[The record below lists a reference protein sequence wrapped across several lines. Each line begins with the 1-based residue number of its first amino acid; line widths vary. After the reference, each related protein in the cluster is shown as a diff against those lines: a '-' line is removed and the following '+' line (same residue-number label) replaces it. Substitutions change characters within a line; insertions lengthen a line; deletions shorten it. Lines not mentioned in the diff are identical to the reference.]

1 MDLDQWLAHQ
11 QLQHP
16 DAIAL
21 GLDRVR
27 VVAQRLGLTRPATH
41 VITVA
46 GTNGKGST
54 VAFIDAIARAAGLRV
69 GAYTSPHLLRYNER
83 VRIDGIDADDEAL
96 VAAFERIEAA
106 RLSPSPIGRGVGVR
120 GEQSVDRSGD
130 IGLVFPSSGASH
142 HLALRPGLRAGA
154 KAFSVARTSG
164 SQTQPFTPEG
174 EGHIELTYFEYGTLA
189 ALLLFGDASL
199 DLAILEVG
207 LGGRLDAV
215 NIVDADVSIITTV
228 DLDHQDWLGADRE
241 TIGLEKAGVMRA
253 GKPVVLG
260 EIDPPASVLRH
271 AYRIGASAIRA
282 GCDYLINDLPID
294 PERIQIDCP
303 DQFPPPLPSPA
314 NAREGNRM
322 ALKRVEGQIDKGWRW
337 REPGYAIDLPEPAM
351 DAPAQRANA
360 AAAIAALRALD
371 LPIPDAAI
379 IEGVRTTRLPARLQR
394 DVRDGVEI
402 VIDVA
407 HNPQAA
413 RQLATWLATHPAP
426 GTTFAVFS
434 ALGDKDL
441 DGIVTP
447 LIEPIARWWL
457 CGLHDTPRGL
467 SGELLADRLRDV
479 MDGRVVAVLP
489 DVAQALRAARG
500 AAVAGDRILVFGSF
514 HTAAD
519 ALRAVAAGT

>member
-1 MDLDQWLAHQ
+1 MTLDDWLAHQ

-27 VVAQRLGLTRPATH
+27 TVAQRLGLTRPATH

-54 VAFIDAIARAAGLRV
+54 VAFIEAIARAAGLRV

-83 VRIDGIDADDEAL
+83 VRVDGADATDAAL
-96 VAAFERIEAA
+96 VAAFERVENA
-106 RLSPSPIGRGVGVR
+106 RLSPSPDGAKRSASEPLVRATMSAPAPSVGAGVRVGVR
-120 GEQSVDRSGD
+120 GERSD
-130 IGLVFPSSGASH
+130 AISD
-142 HLALRPGLRAGA
+142 RAGI
-154 KAFSVARTSG
+154 
-164 SQTQPFTPEG
+164 P
-174 EGHIELTYFEYGTLA
+174 LTYFEYGTLA
-189 ALLLFGDASL
+189 ALLLFERTPL

-215 NIVDADVSIITTV
+215 NIVDADVAVITTV

-260 EIDPPASVLRH
+260 ELDPPASVLKH

-282 GCDYLINDLPID
+282 GCDYLV
-294 PERIQIDCP
+294 E
-303 DQFPPPLPSPA
+303 PLP
-314 NAREGNRM
+314 
-322 ALKRVEGQIDKGWRW
+322 DGWRW
-337 REPGYAIDLPEPAM
+337 REPGYAIDLPEPELA
-351 DAPAQRANA
+351 APVQRANA

-371 LPIPDAAI
+371 LAVSQAAI
-379 IEGVRTTRLPARLQR
+379 IDGVCAARLPARLQR
-394 DVRDGVEI
+394 FLRNDVEI

-413 RQLATWLATHPAP
+413 RVLAGWLSAHPAA
-426 GTTFAVFS
+426 GRTVAVFS

-441 DGIVTP
+441 TGIVAP
-447 LIEPIARWWL
+447 LVGHIAHWWL
-457 CGLHDTPRGL
+457 CGLHDTSRGL
-467 SGELLADRLRDV
+467 TGVALGERLSELLVDRQFNVLEDV
-479 MDGRVVAVLP
+479 E
-489 DVAQALRAARG
+489 QALRVARG
-500 AAVAGDRILVFGSF
+500 AAQAGDRVLVFGSF

-519 ALRAVAAGT
+519 ALRALEAN

>member
-1 MDLDQWLAHQ
+1 MNLDEWLVHQ
-11 QLQHP
+11 QRQHP

-27 VVAQRLGLTRPATH
+27 VVAQRLGMTRPAAG

-54 VAFIDAIARAAGLRV
+54 VAFIETIARAAGWQV

-83 VRIDGIDADDEAL
+83 VRIDGVDADDAAL

-106 RLSPSPIGRGVGVR
+106 RLA
-120 GEQSVDRSGD
+120 DAGD
-130 IGLVFPSSGASH
+130 P
-142 HLALRPGLRAGA
+142 
-154 KAFSVARTSG
+154 VA
-164 SQTQPFTPEG
+164 
-174 EGHIELTYFEYGTLA
+174 LTYFEYGTLA
-189 ALLLFGDASL
+189 ALQLFESGGV

-215 NIVDADVSIITTV
+215 NIVDADVAVITTV

-241 TIGLEKAGVMRA
+241 TIGFEKAGVMRS

-260 EIDPPASVLRH
+260 ERDPPASVLRH

-282 GCDYLINDLPID
+282 GCDYL
-294 PERIQIDCP
+294 
-303 DQFPPPLPSPA
+303 
-314 NAREGNRM
+314 
-322 ALKRVEGQIDKGWRW
+322 VEEWPGGWRW
-337 REPGYAIDLPEPAM
+337 REPGYAIDLPEPALA
-351 DAPAQRANA
+351 APSQRANA

-371 LPIPDAAI
+371 AVLGPARVTDAAI
-379 IEGVRTTRLPARLQR
+379 VEGVRSARLPARMQAL
-394 DVRDGVEI
+394 VRDAVGI

-413 RQLATWLATHPAP
+413 RELAAWLAANPIDGKTL
-426 GTTFAVFS
+426 AVFS

-441 DGIVTP
+441 PGIVAP
-447 LIEPIARWWL
+447 LVGQVSGWWL
-457 CGLHDTPRGL
+457 CGVNDTPRGL
-467 SGELLADRLRDV
+467 PGAVVAERLRAILIGREVGVFENVRAALTAARIAALPGD
-479 MDGRVVAVLP
+479 RVV
-489 DVAQALRAARG
+489 
-500 AAVAGDRILVFGSF
+500 VFGSF

-519 ALRAVAAGT
+519 ALRALDAN

>member
-1 MDLDQWLAHQ
+1 MPQTMRMDLDQWLAHQ

-54 VAFIDAIARAAGLRV
+54 VAFIEAIARAAGLRV

-83 VRIDGIDADDEAL
+83 VRIDGVDADDDAL
-96 VAAFERIEAA
+96 VAAFERIEAV
-106 RLSPSPIGRGVGVR
+106 RLAVEGDPI
-120 GEQSVDRSGD
+120 
-130 IGLVFPSSGASH
+130 P
-142 HLALRPGLRAGA
+142 
-154 KAFSVARTSG
+154 
-164 SQTQPFTPEG
+164 
-174 EGHIELTYFEYGTLA
+174 LTYFEYGTLA
-189 ALLLFGDASL
+189 ALLLFEGASL

-253 GKPVVLG
+253 GKPVVLA

-282 GCDYLINDLPID
+282 GCDYLIDELPH
-294 PERIQIDCP
+294 
-303 DQFPPPLPSPA
+303 
-314 NAREGNRM
+314 
-322 ALKRVEGQIDKGWRW
+322 GWRW

-371 LPIPDAAI
+371 LAVADAAI
-379 IEGVRTTRLPARLQR
+379 IEGLRTTRLPARLQR
-394 DVRDGVEI
+394 SVRDGVEI

-413 RQLATWLATHPAP
+413 RQLADWLAAHPAP
-426 GTTFAVFS
+426 GATFAVFS

-441 DGIVTP
+441 DGIVAP
-447 LIEPIARWWL
+447 LLEPIARWWL

-467 SGELLADRLRDV
+467 TGDLLADRLRV
-479 MDGRVVAVLP
+479 VLDGRVVAVLP

-500 AAVAGDRILVFGSF
+500 AAGAGDRILVFGSF

-519 ALRAVAAGT
+519 ALRALAAGP

>member
-1 MDLDQWLAHQ
+1 MPQTMRMDLDQWLAHQ

-54 VAFIDAIARAAGLRV
+54 VAFIEAIARAAGLRV

-83 VRIDGIDADDEAL
+83 VRIDGVDADDDAL
-96 VAAFERIEAA
+96 VAAFERIEAV
-106 RLSPSPIGRGVGVR
+106 RLAVEGDPI
-120 GEQSVDRSGD
+120 
-130 IGLVFPSSGASH
+130 P
-142 HLALRPGLRAGA
+142 
-154 KAFSVARTSG
+154 
-164 SQTQPFTPEG
+164 
-174 EGHIELTYFEYGTLA
+174 LTYFEYGTLA
-189 ALLLFGDASL
+189 ALLLFEGASL

-282 GCDYLINDLPID
+282 GCDYLIDELPH
-294 PERIQIDCP
+294 
-303 DQFPPPLPSPA
+303 
-314 NAREGNRM
+314 
-322 ALKRVEGQIDKGWRW
+322 GWRW

-371 LPIPDAAI
+371 LAVADAAI
-379 IEGVRTTRLPARLQR
+379 IEGLRTTRLPARLQR
-394 DVRDGVEI
+394 SVHDGVEI

-413 RQLATWLATHPAP
+413 RQLADWLAAHPAS
-426 GTTFAVFS
+426 GATFAVFS

-441 DGIVTP
+441 DGIVAP
-447 LIEPIARWWL
+447 LLEPIARWWL

-467 SGELLADRLRDV
+467 TGDLLADRLRV
-479 MDGRVVAVLP
+479 VLDGRVVAVLP

-500 AAVAGDRILVFGSF
+500 AAGAGDRILVFGSF

-519 ALRAVAAGT
+519 ALRALAAGP